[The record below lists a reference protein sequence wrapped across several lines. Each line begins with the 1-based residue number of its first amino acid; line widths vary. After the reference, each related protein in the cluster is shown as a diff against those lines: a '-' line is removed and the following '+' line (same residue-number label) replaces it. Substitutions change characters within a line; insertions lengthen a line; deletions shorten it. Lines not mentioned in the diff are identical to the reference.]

1 MITRPTATS
10 REESTLHIMY
20 DFPVQLLDLTLTP
33 KWKENRL
40 SVANQAFYKDNDL
53 KAKRTAQILAL
64 DVNSNK
70 QALFTI
76 NESTWDKAV
85 ANNCKDLYAAVDKLT
100 KVVTIVMPNGT
111 AEIMAAAQRIGA
123 EYDAQQHQLKVA
135 QAAGV
140 TQRAA
145 QLQPAGPED
154 LGF

>member
-1 MITRPTATS
+1 MITRPTAAP

-20 DFPVQLLDLTLTP
+20 DFPVQLLDLSISP
-33 KWKENRL
+33 VWKENRL
-40 SVANQAFYKDNDL
+40 SVANQAFYKDNEL

-85 ANNCKDLYAAVDKLT
+85 ANNCIDLYAAVDKLS

-123 EYDAQQHQLKVA
+123 EYDALQHELKVA
-135 QAAGV
+135 QAAKV
-140 TQRAA
+140 TQRSVE
-145 QLQPAGPED
+145 LQPTGDAD
-154 LGF
+154 HGF

>member
-1 MITRPTATS
+1 MITRPTAAS

-20 DFPVQLLDLTLTP
+20 DFPVQLLDLTITP
-33 KWKENRL
+33 VWKENRL
-40 SVANQAFYKDNDL
+40 SAVNAKYYESEGL

-70 QALFTI
+70 KALFTI

-123 EYDAQQHQLKVA
+123 EYDALQHELKVA
-135 QAAGV
+135 QATNV
-140 TQRAA
+140 TRRAA
-145 QLQPAGPED
+145 ELQPTGDAD